1 MGNFTDESEQRAT
14 LPQDTRE
21 YPLQSNDY
29 HHGQKNGM
37 GKMGS
42 MNGVGGGGG
51 GMSDGGMGA
60 AAGAG
65 LGYNNGPQCKWHWKY
80 KNNKNASWKY
90 RKINRRQ
97 LQYS

>member
-29 HHGQKNGM
+29 HHGQKNGL
-37 GKMGS
+37 GKMGT
-42 MNGVGGGGG
+42 MNGGGGS
-51 GMSDGGMGA
+51 GMNDGGMGA

-65 LGYNNGPQCKWHWKY
+65 LGYNNGPQCKWHWNY
-80 KNNKNASWKY
+80 KNNN
-90 RKINRRQ
+90 
-97 LQYS
+97 